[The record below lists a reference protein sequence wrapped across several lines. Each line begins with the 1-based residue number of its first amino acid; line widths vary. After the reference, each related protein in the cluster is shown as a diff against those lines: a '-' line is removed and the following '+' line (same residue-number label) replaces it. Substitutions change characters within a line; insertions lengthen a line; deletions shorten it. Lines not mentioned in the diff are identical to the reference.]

1 MGYIIIDIDGVLNPF
16 DARHSHIAG
25 FSEHSAEKYHVFL
38 NPEMH
43 VKWLNKFRE
52 NHTFVWGSAWE
63 EKSNLI
69 LQMLG
74 IEDKWAWI
82 YLDKEDV
89 GLGTWK
95 IKSIRRFVE
104 TLPETESVVWLDDEL
119 EEDAHAWSKTRGNML
134 TINPDRYEGLTEHHF
149 RMIDKF
155 LNNSLIQK

>member
-16 DARHSHIAG
+16 DARYSGIPG
-25 FSEHSAEKYHVFL
+25 FSEHNAEKYHVFL

-52 NHTFVWGSAWE
+52 NHTLIWGSAWA

-74 IEDKWAWI
+74 IDDHWEWI
-82 YLDKEDV
+82 PLDKEDV

-95 IKSIRRFVE
+95 IKSIRRWVE
-104 TLPETESVVWLDDEL
+104 TLPETESIVWLDDEL
-119 EEDAHAWSKTRGNML
+119 EGDAHKWSATRGNML
-134 TINPDRYEGLTEHHF
+134 TINPDRYEGLTEKHF
-149 RMIDKF
+149 QTIDEF
-155 LNNSLIQK
+155 LNNSRIQ